1 MINVQRTIIRRL
13 ETYGPAMT
21 CAAIV
26 NSLINTI
33 KKDYPDMDEKTTRKR
48 YNSSLSSTLRKMTIK
63 GILKREVGGPRG
75 GFVYSK
81 VETNEQQS

>member
-26 NSLINTI
+26 NSLIETI
-33 KKDYPDMDEKTTRKR
+33 QKEYPDVDDKTMRKR
-48 YNSSLSSTLRKMTIK
+48 YNSSLSSTLRKMTVK

-75 GFVYSK
+75 GFVYTK
-81 VETNEQQS
+81 I